1 MAEWKGQ
8 SRGGALGHQIFIW
21 LLKNAGLKAAYTL
34 LAFVAVYF
42 IPFAPKGT
50 KSSWFYFRKIHKQSV
65 FKACINIYRN
75 YFAFGQAIIDRVAVL
90 SGIKTNFTFEF
101 DGEENIQRM
110 VDEETGGILISAHL
124 GNWDIAGHFLG
135 RINGKVNVIMY
146 DQEHE
151 KLKEMMNDVQVEKK
165 KVTNVNIIPLK
176 DDLSHVLLLNQAVE
190 RKELLCVQGDRVPPG
205 SKNFEFEF
213 MGRQAEFP
221 TGPFYLAAKYKIPIS
236 FVFALKEGSNH
247 YHLYATPPKFY
258 EIKGSPI
265 QRNEGIRLII
275 EDYIKN
281 LETKMQRYPL
291 QWFNFYK
298 FWK

>member
-110 VDEETGGILISAHL
+110 VDEQTGGILISAHL

-221 TGPFYLAAKYKIPIS
+221 TGPFYLAAKYKIPVS

>member
-110 VDEETGGILISAHL
+110 VDEQTGGILISAHL

>member
-213 MGRQAEFP
+213 MGRKAEFP

>member
-21 LLKNAGLKAAYTL
+21 LLKNVGLKAAYTL

-65 FKACINIYRN
+65 FKACVNIYRN

-110 VDEETGGILISAHL
+110 VDEQTGGILISAHL

>member
-21 LLKNAGLKAAYTL
+21 LLKNVGLKAAYTL

-65 FKACINIYRN
+65 FKASINIYRN

-221 TGPFYLAAKYKIPIS
+221 TGPFYLAAKYKIPVS

>member
-110 VDEETGGILISAHL
+110 VDEQTGGILISAHL

-151 KLKEMMNDVQVEKK
+151 KLKEMMNDVQVAKK
-165 KVTNVNIIPLK
+165 EVTNVNIIPLK

-213 MGRQAEFP
+213 MGQQAEFP
-221 TGPFYLAAKYKIPIS
+221 TGPFYLAAKYKIPVS

-275 EDYIKN
+275 EDYIEN

-291 QWFNFYK
+291 QWFNFYR